1 MSEPIDAEQAVKLI
15 AAGKQNE
22 RAYLIN
28 LKQTLLLCMY
38 ADTRV
43 AADVRRDM
51 VEIIDAW
58 LNGEMLP
65 QDQAPTLLK
74 VLGNF
79 AAPAAAEAQTGG
91 VTMGW
96 RKDKL
101 GRWRY
106 SHRCDACRRS
116 FSKVRIAPMLHDGV
130 WLQIADEREH
140 LCEPCARQRAKYHLG
155 RDITMADLTPVEFNF
170 AVPALEHGHLGA
182 RQHDTRDRSRMGCRD
197 RQGST

>member
-1 MSEPIDAEQAVKLI
+1 
-15 AAGKQNE
+15 
-22 RAYLIN
+22 
-28 LKQTLLLCMY
+28 
-38 ADTRV
+38 
-43 AADVRRDM
+43 
-51 VEIIDAW
+51 
-58 LNGEMLP
+58 
-65 QDQAPTLLK
+65 
-74 VLGNF
+74 
-79 AAPAAAEAQTGG
+79 
-91 VTMGW
+91 MGW

-170 AVPALEHGHLGA
+170 GYRLWNLDILAPGNMTPEIEAKWDAAIDKAARDHSERQAAIAAADAAIAANGGRWCDDARAALERVSAAGK
-182 RQHDTRDRSRMGCRD
+182 
-197 RQGST
+197 